1 MDRVLPRGY
10 RKMIPRG
17 KTLTFWQK
25 SYTLAKPILRGTSLT
40 LSYLKPGKL
49 TEKQVLVMDALFKI

>member
-25 SYTLAKPILRGTSLT
+25 SYNLAKPILRGKSLT

>member
-25 SYTLAKPILRGTSLT
+25 SYNLAKPILRGKSLP
-40 LSYLKPGKL
+40 LSYLKQGKL

>member
-25 SYTLAKPILRGTSLT
+25 SYNLAKPILRGKSLP

>member
-1 MDRVLPRGY
+1 MVF
-10 RKMIPRG
+10 RKMKLRG

-25 SYTLAKPILRGTSLT
+25 SYNLAKPILRGKSLP